1 VGLAPLIISKDFQ
14 MVFKRP
20 NSKFETGTFSA
31 SKNLEKLLDDRVDQ
45 GKQFSFWST
54 FKIERV

>member
-1 VGLAPLIISKDFQ
+1 

-20 NSKFETGTFSA
+20 NSKFETGTFST
-31 SKNLEKLLDDRVDQ
+31 SKNLEKFLDDRVDQ

-54 FKIERV
+54 FKIETEFELEMKKFSRI

>member
-1 VGLAPLIISKDFQ
+1 

-31 SKNLEKLLDDRVDQ
+31 SKNLEKFLDDRVDQ